1 MRLPVESNSQLSIPS
16 IAPPTLKANQPLFFK
31 GHQSVGRQNNHNW
44 KSLLSPFAGLFGV
57 RRDTGICRV
66 AELDT
71 RKRRVALEVLG
82 TGRRIWVKYRDEF
95 QGFFQQHVGELV
107 EIHGDIVSN
116 KDDNPI
122 FIINITN
129 TYLVDTSDI
138 EIRLVTPDGLKL
150 ITKEKTVI
158 SVELGEHGQIYI
170 ASIDYLQM
178 YSGAYTRQELIE
190 EIKSEI
196 AYSWQNIVMEKN
208 ENLAEGGLCRKELML
223 RMYEEVRNATRSTK
237 NNKKLS

>member
-1 MRLPVESNSQLSIPS
+1 MRLNVESNSQLSIPS

-31 GHQSVGRQNNHNW
+31 GHQSVGSQNSLNW

-95 QGFFQQHVGELV
+95 QGFCQQHVGELV
-107 EIHGDIVSN
+107 EIHGDIVSD

-150 ITKEKTVI
+150 ITKKKQLFLLNLVNTGRYTSRQLTI
-158 SVELGEHGQIYI
+158 YKCIQEHIPG
-170 ASIDYLQM
+170 
-178 YSGAYTRQELIE
+178 
-190 EIKSEI
+190 KS
-196 AYSWQNIVMEKN
+196 
-208 ENLAEGGLCRKELML
+208 
-223 RMYEEVRNATRSTK
+223 
-237 NNKKLS
+237 